1 MKILQIVGFQNSGK
15 TTLVEKVIRHL
26 TCKGLEVATI
36 KHHGHGGEPDYG
48 PRRDSL
54 KHMEAGSTISTVE
67 GEGVIQLVSKNQG
80 WSLNKILSF
89 YQFLGVHTVIVE
101 GYKRADYPKVVI
113 LRDEHDLHLLK
124 ELKEI
129 IAIIVWGDLKIEENV
144 PVFHI
149 SETETF
155 LEWIEKEVG

>member
-1 MKILQIVGFQNSGK
+1 MKVVQIVGFQNSGK
-15 TTLVEKVIRHL
+15 TTLVENVIRHL

-48 PRRDSL
+48 PRRDSF
-54 KHMEAGSTISTVE
+54 KHMEAGSAISTVE
-67 GEGVIQLVSKNQG
+67 GAGGIQVVSKNRG
-80 WSLNKILSF
+80 WSLERILSF
-89 YQFLGVHTVIVE
+89 YQFLNVHTVLVE
-101 GYKRADYPKVVI
+101 GYKREKYPKIVI
-113 LRDEHDLHLLK
+113 LRDERDLHLLK

-129 IAIIVWGDLKIEENV
+129 IAVIVWGNLKIEGNV

>member
-1 MKILQIVGFQNSGK
+1 MKILQLVGFQNSGK

-26 TCKGLEVATI
+26 TCKGLEVASI

-48 PRRDSL
+48 PRRDSI

-67 GEGVIQLVSKNQG
+67 GEGGIQLVSKKQG
-80 WSLNKILSF
+80 WSLERILSF
-89 YQFLGVHTVIVE
+89 YQFLDVHTVIVE
-101 GYKRADYPKVVI
+101 GYKREKYPKIVI
-113 LRDEHDLHLLK
+113 LRDKDDLLLLK

-155 LEWIEKEVG
+155 LEWIEKEVV